1 MTLRLLIAHL
11 IAIKHRQHPELTP
24 DERTALDN
32 VCSLLIHLADRLET
46 MEK

>member
-1 MTLRLLIAHL
+1 MTVREITKHL
-11 IAIKHRQHPELTP
+11 IAIKHRQHPNLTP

-32 VCSLLIHLADRLET
+32 ICSILIHLADRLET